1 LIARAVLPDLGGA
14 AGMVAP
20 VILAVVSMAG
30 SLMLERIAIRL
41 GADWLYARPDW
52 ANMATLRRAV
62 EPLAIGRMRAA
73 G

>member
-1 LIARAVLPDLGGA
+1 
-14 AGMVAP
+14 
-20 VILAVVSMAG
+20 MAG